1 MLCRCVPAMLAL
13 LTTVLLTRRLL
24 RACGAVRAGG
34 VCRLCVAGKTIA
46 VLLMLRVVIIVP
58 SNPQLRV
65 AGAG

>member
-1 MLCRCVPAMLAL
+1 
-13 LTTVLLTRRLL
+13 
-24 RACGAVRAGG
+24 
-34 VCRLCVAGKTIA
+34 VAGKTIA